1 MHYLWVFLSLLSAFS
16 LATSD
21 ALTKKAL
28 KNNNEYI
35 VAWFRL
41 LYALPLLLVAWLF
54 VPVPPIGSDFFK
66 AFLIALP
73 LELVTIVL
81 IVKALKASPLSLT
94 LPFLALTPV
103 FLIGISYFIL
113 GESVSLRGASGILMI
128 AAGSYLL
135 NFSEFKKGLLEPFR
149 AVIREKGSQYMIVVA
164 LLYSITSSYGKM
176 AVEHS
181 SAIFF
186 GFTYFTALVIC
197 FTPVGLWMGRKEIT
211 SFLAEKKFNK
221 LIIPGVFYSV
231 MIITHMVAIQLTKVA
246 YVISVKRTSLL
257 ISILYGYLF
266 FRETHLKGRFFGAL
280 MMFAGFVIVVTAP

>member
-1 MHYLWVFLSLLSAFS
+1 MHYLWALLSLLSAFS

-41 LYALPLLLVAWLF
+41 VYALPLLLVAWLF
-54 VPVPPIGSDFFK
+54 VPVPPVSSDFFK

-103 FLIGISYFIL
+103 FLIVISYFIL

-197 FTPVGLWMGRKEIT
+197 FTPVSLWMGRKEIT
-211 SFLAEKKFNK
+211 SFLAEKKFYK

-246 YVISVKRTSLL
+246 YVISVKRISLL

-266 FRETHLKGRFFGAL
+266 FRETHLKGRFLGGL